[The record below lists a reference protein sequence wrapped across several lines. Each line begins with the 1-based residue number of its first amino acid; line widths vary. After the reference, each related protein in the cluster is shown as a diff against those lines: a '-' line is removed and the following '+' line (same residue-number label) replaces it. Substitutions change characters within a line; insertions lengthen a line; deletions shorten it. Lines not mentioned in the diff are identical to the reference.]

1 MKLMSTQMKIAIAGI
16 TAFFAVIV
24 TVLVIE
30 FIPTQSDAPS
40 TIQFGAPFKLAAAQE
55 GGTLDSKDLIGKS
68 YGLFF
73 GYTHCPEVCPTTI
86 SDMSAA
92 LAELGDKAKDFRLF
106 FITIDPERDTAPAM
120 NDYLSNFDKRIEA
133 LVPTVEEL
141 PKLTKD
147 FHVFYEKIPSE
158 DGNYSMNHTA
168 LVFLF
173 NAKGGFASTIAYDET
188 KANRLAKL
196 QKLLSAQ

>member
-1 MKLMSTQMKIAIAGI
+1 MMSTQMKITIAGI
-16 TAFFAVIV
+16 TAFFAILFS
-24 TVLVIE
+24 VLLIE
-30 FIPTQSDAPS
+30 FNPTQGDATS
-40 TIQFGAPFKLAAAQE
+40 GIQFGAPFKLAAARA
-55 GGTLDSKDLIGKS
+55 GGTLDSKDLIGKP

-106 FITIDPERDTAPAM
+106 FITIDPERDTATAM
-120 NDYLSNFDKRIEA
+120 NDYLSNFDSRIEA
-133 LVPTVEEL
+133 LVPTPDEL
-141 PKLTKD
+141 PKLAKD
-147 FHVFYEKIPSE
+147 FHIFYETIPAE
-158 DGNYSMNHTA
+158 DGNYTMNHTA

-173 NAKGGFASTIAYDET
+173 NAKGNFASTIAYDET

-196 QKLLSAQ
+196 QKLVAAK

>member
-1 MKLMSTQMKIAIAGI
+1 MRITIAGI
-16 TAFFAVIV
+16 TAFFAVILA
-24 TVLVIE
+24 VLVIE
-30 FIPTQSDAPS
+30 FIPGQGDANS
-40 TIQFGAPFKLAAAQE
+40 AVQFGAPFKLAAARE
-55 GGTLDSKDLIGKS
+55 GGVLDSKDLIGKP
-68 YGLFF
+68 YGIFF

-106 FITIDPERDTAPAM
+106 FITVDPERDTAAAM

-133 LVPTVEEL
+133 LIPTPKEL
-141 PKLTKD
+141 PKLAKD
-147 FHVFYEKIPSE
+147 FHVFYETIPSE
-158 DGNYSMNHTA
+158 DGNYTMNHTA

-173 NAKGGFASTIAYDET
+173 NAKGGFASTIAYDEN

-196 QKLLSAQ
+196 QKLLASK

>member
-1 MKLMSTQMKIAIAGI
+1 MRLTIAGI
-16 TAFFAVIV
+16 TAFFAVIAA
-24 TVLVIE
+24 VLVIE
-30 FIPTQSDAPS
+30 FLPGQSDANS
-40 TIQFGAPFKLAAAQE
+40 AVQFGAPFKLAAARE
-55 GGTLDSKDLIGKS
+55 GGVLDSKDLVGKP

-106 FITIDPERDTAPAM
+106 FITIDPERDTAAAM

-133 LVPTVEEL
+133 LIPTPEEL
-141 PKLTKD
+141 PKLAKD
-147 FHVFYEKIPSE
+147 FHVFYEKIPAE
-158 DGNYSMNHTA
+158 DGNYTMNHTA

-173 NAKGGFASTIAYDET
+173 NSKGGFASTIAYDENKT
-188 KANRLAKL
+188 NRLAKL
-196 QKLLSAQ
+196 QKLLAAK

>member
-1 MKLMSTQMKIAIAGI
+1 MSTQMKITIAGI
-16 TAFFAVIV
+16 TAFFAVILS
-24 TVLVIE
+24 VLVIE
-30 FIPTQSDAPS
+30 FIPTQSDATS
-40 TIQFGAPFKLAAAQE
+40 AIRFGAPFKLAAARE
-55 GGTLDSKDLIGKS
+55 GGTLDSKDLIGKP

-86 SDMSAA
+86 SDMSGA

-106 FITIDPERDTAPAM
+106 FITIDPERDTASAM

-133 LVPTVEEL
+133 LIPTAEEL
-141 PKLTKD
+141 PKLAKD
-147 FHVFYEKIPSE
+147 FHVFYETVPSE

-196 QKLLSAQ
+196 QKLLASK

>member
-1 MKLMSTQMKIAIAGI
+1 MSTKMKIAIAGM
-16 TAFFAVIV
+16 TALFAVILA
-24 TVLVIE
+24 TLFIE
-30 FIPTQSDAPS
+30 LSPTQGDATS
-40 TIQFGAPFKLAAAQE
+40 AIQFGAPFKLAAARE
-55 GGTLDSKDLIGKS
+55 GGTLDSKDLVGKP

-86 SDMSAA
+86 TDMSAA

-106 FITIDPERDTAPAM
+106 FISIDPERDTAPVM

-133 LVPTVEEL
+133 LIPTPEQL
-141 PKLTKD
+141 PGLARD

-158 DGNYSMNHTA
+158 DGNYTMNHTA

-173 NAKGGFASTIAYDET
+173 NAKGNFASTIAYDDNKT
-188 KANRLAKL
+188 NRVAKL
-196 QKLLSAQ
+196 EKLLAAK

>member
-1 MKLMSTQMKIAIAGI
+1 MSTQMKITIAGI
-16 TAFFAVIV
+16 TAFFAVV
-24 TVLVIE
+24 FAVLLME
-30 FIPTQSDAPS
+30 FVPTENGVASS
-40 TIQFGAPFKLAAAQE
+40 IQFGAPFKLAAARE
-55 GGTLDSKDLIGKS
+55 GGTLDSKELVGKP

-106 FITIDPERDTAPAM
+106 FITIDPERDTATAM

-133 LVPTVEEL
+133 LIPTPEEL
-141 PKLTKD
+141 PKLAKD
-147 FHVFYEKIPSE
+147 FHIFYEKIPSE
-158 DGNYSMNHTA
+158 DGNYTMNHTA

-173 NAKGGFASTIAYDET
+173 NAKGGFNSTIAYDET

-196 QKLLSAQ
+196 QKLLAAK

>member
-1 MKLMSTQMKIAIAGI
+1 MNTQMKITIAGI
-16 TAFFAVIV
+16 TAFFAVICAI
-24 TVLVIE
+24 LVFD
-30 FIPTQSDAPS
+30 FIPAPGDATS
-40 TIQFGAPFKLAAAQE
+40 AIQFGAPFKLAAARG
-55 GGTLDSKDLIGKS
+55 GGTLDSKDLIGKP

-86 SDMSAA
+86 SDMSVA

-106 FITIDPERDTAPAM
+106 FITIDPERDTAAAM

-133 LVPTVEEL
+133 LVPTPEEL
-141 PKLTKD
+141 PKLAKD
-147 FHVFYEKIPSE
+147 FHIFYETIPSE
-158 DGNYSMNHTA
+158 DGNYTMNHTA

-173 NAKGGFASTIAYDET
+173 NAKGSFASTIAYDET

-196 QKLLSAQ
+196 QKLLDAK

>member
-1 MKLMSTQMKIAIAGI
+1 MSTQMKITIAGI
-16 TAFFAVIV
+16 TAFFAVIAA
-24 TVLVIE
+24 VLIME
-30 FIPTQSDAPS
+30 FIPSQNGEASS
-40 TIQFGAPFKLAAAQE
+40 IQFGAPFKLAAARE
-55 GGTLDSKDLIGKS
+55 GGMLDSKDLVGKP

-106 FITIDPERDTAPAM
+106 FVTLDPERDTPAAM

-133 LVPTVEEL
+133 LVPTPEQL
-141 PKLTKD
+141 PKLAKD
-147 FHVFYEKIPSE
+147 FHIFYEVIPAE
-158 DGNYSMNHTA
+158 DGNYTLNHTA

-173 NAKGGFASTIAYDET
+173 NAKGGFNSTIAYDET

-196 QKLLSAQ
+196 EKLLAVK

>member
-1 MKLMSTQMKIAIAGI
+1 MSTQMKITIAGI
-16 TAFFAVIV
+16 TAFFAVILS
-24 TVLVIE
+24 VLVIE
-30 FIPTQSDAPS
+30 FIPTQSDATS
-40 TIQFGAPFKLAAAQE
+40 AIRFGAPFKLAAARE
-55 GGTLDSKDLIGKS
+55 GGTVDSKDLIGKP

-86 SDMSAA
+86 SDMSGA

-106 FITIDPERDTAPAM
+106 FITIDPERDTASAM

-133 LVPTVEEL
+133 LIPTAEEL
-141 PKLTKD
+141 PKLAKD
-147 FHVFYEKIPSE
+147 FHVFYETVPSE

-188 KANRLAKL
+188 KDNRLAKL
-196 QKLLSAQ
+196 QKLLASK

>member
-1 MKLMSTQMKIAIAGI
+1 MSTNMKITIAGI
-16 TAFFAVIV
+16 TAFFAVIIS
-24 TVLVIE
+24 VLVME
-30 FIPTQSDAPS
+30 LIPTQSGVAS
-40 TIQFGAPFKLAAAQE
+40 SIQFGAPFKLAAARE
-55 GGTLDSKDLIGKS
+55 GGTLDSKDLIGKP

-106 FITIDPERDTAPAM
+106 FITLDPERDTPAAM

-133 LVPTVEEL
+133 LVPTPEQL
-141 PKLTKD
+141 PKLAKD
-147 FHVFYEKIPSE
+147 FHIFYETIPSE
-158 DGNYSMNHTA
+158 DGNYTLNHTA

-173 NAKGGFASTIAYDET
+173 NAKGGFNSTIAYDET

-196 QKLLSAQ
+196 EKLLAAK

>member
-1 MKLMSTQMKIAIAGI
+1 MSTNMKITIAGI
-16 TAFFAVIV
+16 TAFFAVV
-24 TVLVIE
+24 LSVLVME
-30 FIPTQSDAPS
+30 FLPTQNGVASS
-40 TIQFGAPFKLAAAQE
+40 IQFGAPFKLVAARE
-55 GGTLDSKDLIGKS
+55 GGTLDSKDLIGKP

-106 FITIDPERDTAPAM
+106 FITLDPERDTPAAM

-133 LVPTVEEL
+133 LIPTPEQL
-141 PKLTKD
+141 PKLAKD
-147 FHVFYEKIPSE
+147 FHVFYETIPSE
-158 DGNYSMNHTA
+158 DGNYTLNHTA

-173 NAKGGFASTIAYDET
+173 NAKGGFNSTIAYDET
-188 KANRLAKL
+188 KANRLAKM
-196 QKLLSAQ
+196 QKLLAAQ

>member
-1 MKLMSTQMKIAIAGI
+1 MKITIAGI
-16 TAFFAVIV
+16 TAFFAVLFS
-24 TVLVIE
+24 VLLIE
-30 FIPTQSDAPS
+30 FIPTQGEATS
-40 TIQFGAPFKLAAAQE
+40 TIQFGAPFKLAAARA
-55 GGTLDSKDLIGKS
+55 GGTLDSKDLIGKP

-106 FITIDPERDTAPAM
+106 FITIDPERDTATAM
-120 NDYLSNFDKRIEA
+120 NDYLSNFDSRIEA
-133 LVPTVEEL
+133 LVPTPTEL
-141 PKLTKD
+141 PKLAKD
-147 FHVFYEKIPSE
+147 FHIFYETIPAE
-158 DGNYSMNHTA
+158 DGNYTMNHTA

-173 NAKGGFASTIAYDET
+173 NAKGNFTSTIAYDET

-196 QKLLSAQ
+196 QKLLAAK

>member
-1 MKLMSTQMKIAIAGI
+1 MKITIAGI
-16 TAFFAVIV
+16 TAFFAVV
-24 TVLVIE
+24 FAVLLME
-30 FIPTQSDAPS
+30 FVPTENGVASS
-40 TIQFGAPFKLAAAQE
+40 IQFGAPFKLAAARE
-55 GGTLDSKDLIGKS
+55 GGTLDSKELVGKP

-106 FITIDPERDTAPAM
+106 FITIDPERDTATAM

-133 LVPTVEEL
+133 LIPTPEEL
-141 PKLTKD
+141 PKLAKD
-147 FHVFYEKIPSE
+147 FHIFYEKIPSE
-158 DGNYSMNHTA
+158 DGNYTMNHTA

-173 NAKGGFASTIAYDET
+173 NAKGGFNSTIAYDET

-196 QKLLSAQ
+196 QKLLAAK